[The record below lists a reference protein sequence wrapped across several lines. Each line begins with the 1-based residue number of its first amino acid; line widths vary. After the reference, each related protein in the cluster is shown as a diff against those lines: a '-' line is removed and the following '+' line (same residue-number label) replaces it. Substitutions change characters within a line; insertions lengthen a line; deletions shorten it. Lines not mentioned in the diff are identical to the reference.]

1 MKSLQALL
9 EKAIGT
15 GNLSRDEIITLLSLE
30 DERDVADL
38 QVAADQVRREE
49 CGDEVH
55 IRGLI
60 EFSNICKQ
68 NCQYCGL
75 RRENTKVQRYRMSI
89 AEIIEAAVNI
99 GRNGVGTVVLQSGE
113 DPWFTAERMAEIIR
127 GIKSEV
133 DCAVTLCIGERSRE
147 DYLIMKEAGADRFLL
162 RHETANPE
170 LYARLHPDM
179 TFENRVRCLHD
190 LRELGYQVGAGNIV
204 GLPGQSIADL
214 ADDVLFVK
222 ELDADMVGIGPFI
235 PHPNTPLAHCK
246 SGSLDMTL
254 KMVAVTRL
262 VTRNSLMPATTAVGS
277 IDPFGR
283 EKALMAGANVV
294 MPNFTPLKY
303 RVHYEIYPNKKH
315 ITIDPLNALEDI
327 RARIESIG
335 RKVASGQGHSL
346 KRNPKL
352 QLIL

>member
-1 MKSLQALL
+1 MAL
-9 EKAIGT
+9 EP
-15 GNLSRDEIITLLSLE
+15 
-30 DERDVADL
+30 
-38 QVAADQVRREE
+38 
-49 CGDEVH
+49 
-55 IRGLI
+55 
-60 EFSNICKQ
+60 
-68 NCQYCGL
+68 
-75 RRENTKVQRYRMSI
+75 
-89 AEIIEAAVNI
+89 
-99 GRNGVGTVVLQSGE
+99 VVLQSGE

-133 DCAVTLCIGERSRE
+133 DCAVTLSIGERSRD

-204 GLPGQSIADL
+204 GLPGQSISDL

-246 SGSLDMTL
+246 GGSLAMTI

-262 VTRNSLMPATTAVGS
+262 VT
-277 IDPFGR
+277 
-283 EKALMAGANVV
+283 
-294 MPNFTPLKY
+294 
-303 RVHYEIYPNKKH
+303 
-315 ITIDPLNALEDI
+315 
-327 RARIESIG
+327 
-335 RKVASGQGHSL
+335 
-346 KRNPKL
+346 
-352 QLIL
+352 

>member
-9 EKAIGT
+9 EKAIST

-38 QVAADQVRREE
+38 KVAADQVRKEE

-68 NCQYCGL
+68 NCHYCGL
-75 RRENTKVQRYRMSI
+75 RRGNTKFQRYRMSI
-89 AEIIEAAVNI
+89 AEIIEVAVNI

-133 DCAVTLCIGERSRE
+133 DCAVTLSIGERSRD

-204 GLPGQSIADL
+204 GLPGQSISDL

-246 SGSLDMTL
+246 GGSLAMTI

-262 VTRNSLMPATTAVGS
+262 VTRNSLMPATTAAGS

-315 ITIDPLNALEDI
+315 ITIDPLYALEDI

-335 RKVASGQGHSL
+335 RRVASGQGHSL